1 MQPTPLSQTV
11 SDNLISSR
19 RARTLADTNFFDNSF
34 PSANKE
40 SGDYDACEYID
51 ATEAFISIFDIL
63 GLSAFS
69 VVKNDFQECIKAFRA
84 ALDKEFASAM
94 TRPGLKQLAVTKST
108 KTTKPLLNTLRGLSF
123 LCKALQ
129 DITGPTKTDSTT
141 AFSASYKKYL
151 QKHHDMV
158 ETSLYSAAI
167 DACRSGTDFE
177 SAVGKDS
184 QKLKESLDALS
195 GILKAVAEPSAF
207 GDKLKCP

>member
-1 MQPTPLSQTV
+1 MRPSPLSRTV
-11 SDNLISSR
+11 SDNLIPSR
-19 RARTLADTNFFDNSF
+19 RARTLADTNFFDKSF

-84 ALDKEFASAM
+84 ALDKECASAS
-94 TRPGLKQLAVTKST
+94 PGLKLLAVTKST

-129 DITGPTKTDSTT
+129 DITGPAKTDSTT

-167 DACRSGTDFE
+167 DACRSGADFE
-177 SAVGKDS
+177 LAVGKDS

-195 GILKAVAEPSAF
+195 GILKAMAEPAAF
-207 GDKLKCP
+207 GDKLKWP